1 MTVGFPIL
9 KTKASQRVTQMDN
22 TEKMVLQALKDK
34 APSLH
39 RQLSEAGTLRQ
50 FVTERADEMTEEIVT
65 LTAEIAHRQPEYK
78 NAKTLIERAG
88 VLKMAESLAKERV
101 FAEMLEF
108 PQDETSLPSQD
119 ETTSSAI
126 AT

>member
-1 MTVGFPIL
+1 
-9 KTKASQRVTQMDN
+9 MDN

-50 FVTERADEMTEEIVT
+50 FVTERADEMNEEIVT
-65 LTAEIAHRQPEYK
+65 LTMEIATPKPEYK

-88 VLKMAESLAKERV
+88 VLKMAEIQAKEIV

-108 PQDETSLPSQD
+108 PQDETSPPSQD
-119 ETTSSAI
+119 ETTPLAM